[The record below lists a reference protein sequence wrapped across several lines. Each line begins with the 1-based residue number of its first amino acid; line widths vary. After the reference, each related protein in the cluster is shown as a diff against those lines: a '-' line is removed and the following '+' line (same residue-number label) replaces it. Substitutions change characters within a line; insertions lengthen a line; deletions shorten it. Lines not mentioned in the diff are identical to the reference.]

1 MSIDPAPL
9 QFAPALP
16 PEEAAR
22 ANFYALLAR
31 LFYHAPDAEM
41 LAALAGA
48 EEIVAEE
55 SSGEGAGFALAWR
68 DLTLAAAAADPAAVD
83 EEYQALFVG
92 TGKAQVTLY
101 TSAYLVTSAVD
112 APLVEL
118 RDYLLRRGIARRTS
132 VHEPED
138 HFAALCELMRY
149 LIAEQ
154 HAPLDDQQSVFN
166 RFLWP
171 AVGPLCDAVVKCEQ
185 ASFYRAVAYFAKQFL
200 EVEYAAFRM

>member
-1 MSIDPAPL
+1 MSADAAPL
-9 QFAPALP
+9 EFSPTLP

-22 ANFYALLAR
+22 ADFYALLAR
-31 LFYHAPDAEM
+31 LYYDAPDAAL

-68 DLTLAAAAADPAAVD
+68 DLTLAAAAAEPAAVQ

-92 TGKAQVTLY
+92 VGKAQITPY
-101 TSAYLVTSAVD
+101 AGAYLATSAVD
-112 APLVEL
+112 APLVDL
-118 RDYLLRRGIARRTS
+118 RDYLARRGIARRTS
-132 VHEPED
+132 VNEPED
-138 HFAALCELMRY
+138 HIAALCELMRF

-154 HAPLDDQQSVFN
+154 HAQLEDQQSIFD
-166 RFLWP
+166 RFLRP
-171 AVGPLCDAVVKCEQ
+171 AADKLCDAVVSCEQ
-185 ASFYRAVAYFAKQFL
+185 ADFYRAVARFTKQFL